1 MTCGNTPA
9 EPLTFDLW
17 QRVGQPVA
25 SVCGEKG
32 AGESRPRGQIRP
44 RGNAATEAK
53 ARRALTRLTAQV
65 DEKRHAKTN
74 ASFQVAMETWLRT
87 HEIEETTRASYEQ
100 YARVRLYRR
109 SATSQSIA

>member
-1 MTCGNTPA
+1 MTVS
-9 EPLTFDLW
+9 LVKRRLW
-17 QRVGQPVA
+17 RITAARRLDRGM
-25 SVCGEKG
+25 EKR

>member
-1 MTCGNTPA
+1 M
-9 EPLTFDLW
+9 
-17 QRVGQPVA
+17 
-25 SVCGEKG
+25 

-44 RGNAATEAK
+44 RGNAFQAIIFAGLDPLTGRRLYLRETAATEAK

-109 SATSQSIA
+109 SATSQSVA